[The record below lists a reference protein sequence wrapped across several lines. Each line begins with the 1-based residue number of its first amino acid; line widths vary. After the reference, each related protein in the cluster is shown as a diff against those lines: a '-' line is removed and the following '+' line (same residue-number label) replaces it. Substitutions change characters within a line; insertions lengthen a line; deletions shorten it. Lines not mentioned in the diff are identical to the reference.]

1 MIKNLTKHGNSYALI
16 IDRPILELLQI
27 DADTPLSIETDGKS
41 LTIRPLDKTDQ
52 RQTRLQKSLE
62 KVNDRYGKVLKRLA
76 E

>member
-27 DADTPLSIETDGKS
+27 DPDTPLSIETDGKS
-41 LTIRPLDKTDQ
+41 LTIRPLDKSDQ

>member
-27 DADTPLSIETDGKS
+27 DPDTPLSIETDGKS

-62 KVNDRYGKVLKRLA
+62 NVNGRHGKVLKRLA